1 MNKESSLVLCCVLGN
16 QYEGGVTVL
25 SCVAVF
31 IPGLD
36 NNLTSLVSVRLVN
49 SGPSSAGQYEIR

>member
-1 MNKESSLVLCCVLGN
+1 MGN
-16 QYEGGVTVL
+16 QYEGGVDAL

-36 NNLTSLVSVRLVN
+36 NNLTSLVSVQLVN